1 LLPDL
6 AALPK
11 GDETQIGLRGVKLS
25 GGQRI
30 RLAFARAL
38 YSNAQ
43 LLVLDDVFSALDS
56 HISKAIF
63 NSLTGELGN
72 GRTRILV
79 THHVSL
85 CLPKTKYIVRIENN
99 TISYAG
105 DPESIEGRLD
115 VDEAEATVPQSAT
128 EVQLEDLPDEK
139 SVIRPTAKTV
149 KSLQARTDMKVYKGY
164 FIAAGGLGF
173 FLVYVLGLVS
183 KRLLNAG
190 TTWLLGRINSTHRPE
205 GVVTRLENPEGNNV
219 SLQYFYLYLL
229 SSLLAIILKFLF
241 NLHVFSGTIRATR
254 VLFRQITSTILRMPL
269 QWLDSNPIGEMLKRF
284 TADTTRVD
292 ELLVNL
298 SEFADSFVALMIVI
312 AFG

>member
-1 LLPDL
+1 
-6 AALPK
+6 
-11 GDETQIGLRGVKLS
+11 
-25 GGQRI
+25 
-30 RLAFARAL
+30 
-38 YSNAQ
+38 
-43 LLVLDDVFSALDS
+43 
-56 HISKAIF
+56 
-63 NSLTGELGN
+63 
-72 GRTRILV
+72 
-79 THHVSL
+79 
-85 CLPKTKYIVRIENN
+85 
-99 TISYAG
+99 
-105 DPESIEGRLD
+105 
-115 VDEAEATVPQSAT
+115 
-128 EVQLEDLPDEK
+128 
-139 SVIRPTAKTV
+139 
-149 KSLQARTDMKVYKGY
+149 MKVYKGY

-190 TTWLLGRINSTHRPE
+190 MTWLLGRINSTHRPE